1 MIKATFL
8 LWLLHCGLSHFLSKK
23 GREREDKGA
32 CVAQGPL
39 APPLELSP
47 SFILSLSLIFHLSHL
62 LPFKMAPGP
71 KGPIEEGILQIYSS

>member
-1 MIKATFL
+1 MGLGMIKATFL

-47 SFILSLSLIFHLSHL
+47 SFILSLSDIPP
-62 LPFKMAPGP
+62 LPLATIQNGSRS
-71 KGPIEEGILQIYSS
+71 QRTY